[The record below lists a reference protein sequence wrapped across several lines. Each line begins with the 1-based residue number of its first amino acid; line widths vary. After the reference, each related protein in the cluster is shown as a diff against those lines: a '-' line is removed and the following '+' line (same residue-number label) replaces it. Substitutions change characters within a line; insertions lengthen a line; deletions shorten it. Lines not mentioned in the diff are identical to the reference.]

1 MCIIKLIC
9 SAFHH
14 RARLTEIKVNLRTI
28 FLAKQ
33 LYDYEDKGNKIFL
46 KDIDLDSYSDGN
58 ERTLAY
64 YSAKHLHLL
73 PEVGI
78 PLLWDALHQQYDF

>member
-1 MCIIKLIC
+1 M
-9 SAFHH
+9 
-14 RARLTEIKVNLRTI
+14 
-28 FLAKQ
+28 
-33 LYDYEDKGNKIFL
+33 YDYENNGRKIFL
-46 KDIDLDSYSDGN
+46 KDINLDDYSGD

-78 PLLWDALHQQYDF
+78 PLLWAALHQQYDF